1 MILAA
6 LLLNPYAGTYTGQY
20 RAGLLALKPCTVSV
34 GVSGEMSVSIPGDTL
49 RGDCLP
55 DGTFD
60 VRSRSRR
67 WVGVFRWQDE
77 TLIGSFTQG
86 GARGAMWLTRQ

>member
-6 LLLNPYAGTYTGQY
+6 LLLNPYAGTYAGFY
-20 RAGLLALKPCTVSV
+20 REGTLFTRPCTAVIGLSGEMTVSV
-34 GVSGEMSVSIPGDTL
+34 YGDTL

-67 WVGVFRWQDE
+67 WVGSFRWQDE